1 MMLHIASTKPQ
12 RLLRRDSVV
21 IKLGSGC
28 RTSFDSVTVDCRG
41 CLTSIDIIIIIED
54 GPCLII
60 HRFRPGQ
67 SQISERVSF
76 TRSH

>member
-21 IKLGSGC
+21 IKLDSGC

-54 GPCLII
+54 
-60 HRFRPGQ
+60 
-67 SQISERVSF
+67 RV
-76 TRSH
+76 